1 MNILITGASGFVGSN
16 LINLFKKNKKINLVC
31 VSTREKSEI
40 INKNI
45 RWIKINKFDEEVNW
59 SDIIKNIDVIIHL
72 AGVAHSNLKEND
84 EKILKLNFLATKNFA
99 KESIN
104 SGIKKF
110 IFISTVKVNGEY
122 SLPDQRFNTKYQV
135 NPRNIYS
142 KYKYLNEVLLRDLFK
157 EKKISLAIIRSPLI
171 YGPGVKANFRLLQKF
186 INYSIPVPFGSFNNI
201 RSFVSIENLFGLI
214 QNIIF
219 QKKYI
224 YDTYYVSD
232 DDDISTNE
240 LLDRIANSKNKKI
253 CIISIPK
260 ILVKFFLLITFQNS
274 KIEKMYS
281 NSLVDI
287 TYTKQ
292 NLSWKPNVS
301 MNDTLKK
308 MN

>member
-1 MNILITGASGFVGSN
+1 M
-16 LINLFKKNKKINLVC
+16 
-31 VSTREKSEI
+31 
-40 INKNI
+40 
-45 RWIKINKFDEEVNW
+45 
-59 SDIIKNIDVIIHL
+59 
-72 AGVAHSNLKEND
+72 
-84 EKILKLNFLATKNFA
+84 
-99 KESIN
+99 
-104 SGIKKF
+104 
-110 IFISTVKVNGEY
+110 
-122 SLPDQRFNTKYQV
+122 
-135 NPRNIYS
+135 
-142 KYKYLNEVLLRDLFK
+142 
-157 EKKISLAIIRSPLI
+157 
-171 YGPGVKANFRLLQKF
+171 
-186 INYSIPVPFGSFNNI
+186 
-201 RSFVSIENLFGLI
+201 I

-301 MNDTLKK
+301 MIDTLKK

>member
-142 KYKYLNEVLLRDLFK
+142 KY
-157 EKKISLAIIRSPLI
+157 III
-171 YGPGVKANFRLLQKF
+171 
-186 INYSIPVPFGSFNNI
+186 
-201 RSFVSIENLFGLI
+201 
-214 QNIIF
+214 
-219 QKKYI
+219 
-224 YDTYYVSD
+224 
-232 DDDISTNE
+232 
-240 LLDRIANSKNKKI
+240 
-253 CIISIPK
+253 
-260 ILVKFFLLITFQNS
+260 
-274 KIEKMYS
+274 
-281 NSLVDI
+281 
-287 TYTKQ
+287 
-292 NLSWKPNVS
+292 
-301 MNDTLKK
+301 
-308 MN
+308 